1 MTIGERIKAL
11 RKKNDL
17 TQEKLADYLG
27 VSYQAV
33 SKWECGA
40 SCPDLALI
48 GPLTRLL
55 HVTADELLGLTPPCT
70 DERKAYFDAE
80 YHEFWKKDCEA
91 DLEIAR
97 QAVAEYPGDFRYLYW
112 LATTE
117 WFVGHGVEMDRDL
130 LESSARH
137 NLFILE
143 NCVDPYLRN
152 GAISGLVY
160 AYMSLDDPNEAKKY
174 AMMYPEDTETSR
186 DKLLSLCLKG
196 DELDKLQKGILYKSL
211 LRLLCALDAF
221 RYAERN
227 LSVAAMDAE
236 EAILRAIIPDGN
248 YQHFHAHL
256 GLLNLERAKVAA
268 RDGRYDEA
276 AELLTDAKEHVEQ
289 FDRVYRNC
297 VEVYTAPLLDG
308 YTAVHDDRRFEEE
321 TMKDYVC
328 ETALTA
334 PVFAPL
340 REREDFQALFGQ

>member
-11 RKKNDL
+11 RKQNDL

-40 SCPDLALI
+40 SCPDLSLI

-80 YHEFWKKDCEA
+80 YHEFWKKDPEA
-91 DLEIAR
+91 DLEISR

-112 LATTE
+112 LASNE
-117 WFVGHGVEMDRDL
+117 WFVGDGVEMDREL
-130 LESSARH
+130 LESSVRH

-143 NCVDPYLRN
+143 NCEESDLRN
-152 GAISGLVY
+152 GAITGLVH
-160 AYMSLDDPNEAKKY
+160 AYISLDDPNEAKKY

-186 DKLLSLCLKG
+186 DELLSWCLKG

-221 RYAERN
+221 WYAERN
-227 LSVAAMDAE
+227 PSVAAMDAE
-236 EAILRAIIPDGN
+236 EAIIRAIIPDGN
-248 YQHFHAHL
+248 YQHFYAHL
-256 GLLNLERAKVAA
+256 SLLNLDRAKVAA
-268 RDGRYDEA
+268 RDGRFDEA
-276 AELLTDAKEHVEQ
+276 ADLLADAKEYAEQ
-289 FDRVYRNC
+289 FDQVYHSE
-297 VEVYTAPLLDG
+297 VEVYTCPLLDG
-308 YTAVHDDRRFEEE
+308 YTKNHDGRRYEE
-321 TMKDYVC
+321 TIKDYVC